1 MRDIG
6 VYIMTPWNQFNQ
18 CMAIAARCNQAFC
31 KLFRIQV
38 SNNRS
43 LWIDLY
49 PLNGSHKDNIHM
61 VSERNSNKLEV
72 YFNFSSRNCPFTDD
86 DLNYIAYK
94 LGMGILNQ
102 YVVVDSG
109 VVFILDESLD
119 YPLYEDTFSFISKDM
134 DEKTITTDF
143 PLLHHLHTEL
153 EVGTSISCETNEIIR
168 PNTAIIKNGIPMFDI
183 QKFNQLQN
191 TLIVKIIKIDGS
203 IKVELDNNN
212 FMENATNLFNGLSL
226 MSTLSFYGNEKE
238 SDENGLTQI
247 YLSASAENGIENI
260 VRIHRFDNTL
270 LSKREIE
277 ETMPKIQDALGFSAS
292 FNVNTYWG
300 L

>member
-1 MRDIG
+1 
-6 VYIMTPWNQFNQ
+6 MTPWNQINQ
-18 CMAIAARCNQAFC
+18 CMAIAARCNQVFC
-31 KLFRIQV
+31 KLFKIQV

-61 VSERNSNKLEV
+61 VSDRNSNKLEV
-72 YFNFSSRNCPFTDD
+72 YFNFSSRRVRFTEG

-102 YVVVDSG
+102 YIVVDGG

-119 YPLYEDTFSFISKDM
+119 YPLYEDTFSFMGIDGG
-134 DEKTITTDF
+134 EKTITTDF

-153 EVGTSISCETNEIIR
+153 EVGTSIFCETDEIIR
-168 PNTAIIKNGIPMFDI
+168 PNTAIIKNGTPMLDV
-183 QKFNQLQN
+183 QKFKQSQN
-191 TLIVKIIKIDGS
+191 TLIVKIVKKNGCLE
-203 IKVELDNNN
+203 VELDNNN

-247 YLSASAENGIENI
+247 YLSASVENGIENI
-260 VRIHRFDNTL
+260 VRIHRFNNVL

-277 ETMPKIQDALGFSAS
+277 EAMPKIQDALGFNDSY
-292 FNVNTYWG
+292 NVNTYWG
-300 L
+300 I